1 MEVVAGL
8 ILGLASG
15 IAGIIWPLFGPV
27 GASLP
32 NAAGTWA
39 EGTVG
44 GARAVAKS
52 GFDSIGGVGPFGAG
66 TAKTSGAGVLD

>member
-1 MEVVAGL
+1 MEVVVGL

-15 IAGIIWPLFGPV
+15 TAGIICPLFGPV

-39 EGTVG
+39 DGAVG
-44 GARAVAKS
+44 GARAVATS

-66 TAKTSGAGVLD
+66 TAKALGAGVLD